1 MRISDWSSDVCSSD
15 LLAAFD
21 PDNRSARRHR
31 KIDRSSAVGVVR
43 FFALELQKIPSRGMT
58 ARACQARAKL
68 GGQARLTSMRRPDGI
83 ISPAGKDTTDESYK
97 RREPFSGEV
106 NIAVERSS
114 LGPAIAVVRQHAKI
128 PACEDLRGHR
138 RRRAA
143 R

>member
-1 MRISDWSSDVCSSD
+1 MCACVSVVQTCALPICLIFRI
-15 LLAAFD
+15 LAAFD

-83 ISPAGKDTTDESYK
+83 ISPAGKEDRKST
-97 RREPFSGEV
+97 RL
-106 NIAVERSS
+106 NSS
-114 LGPAIAVVRQHAKI
+114 H
-128 PACEDLRGHR
+128 
-138 RRRAA
+138 
-143 R
+143 

>member
-97 RREPFSGEV
+97 RREPLSGEV
-106 NIAVERSS
+106 NIRVERTS
-114 LGPAIAVVRQHAKI
+114 LGP
-128 PACEDLRGHR
+128 ENGRGTGG
-138 RRRAA
+138 A
-143 R
+143 RGGRYGENWGEAESIK